1 MLKIK
6 DVCRDIRSKNAGP
19 FWVTID
25 FFFDGPQSYAQFHDS
40 EVFSAAAIAA
50 IYGVDPKNVRR
61 FEVPELSVVKITYAR
76 PSPQGGVIERDM
88 HSGQQYAR
96 LLQLDLGPP
105 SV

>member
-1 MLKIK
+1 MEG
-6 DVCRDIRSKNAGP
+6 CRNSADGLPSSRSVRGAFK
-19 FWVTID
+19 
-25 FFFDGPQSYAQFHDS
+25 SYAQFHDS

-50 IYGVDPKNVRR
+50 IYGVVDPKNVRR
-61 FEVPELSVVKITYAR
+61 FEVPELSVVKISYAR